1 MAHRLSELG
10 RRERQIMDVVIRLG
24 RASAVDVERG
34 LPGAPASSTVRTML
48 RVLERKGWVKHEWEG
63 PRFIYSPT
71 APAPQ
76 LRRSAVRHLL
86 ETFFAGSVESAV
98 ASMLGDAAKPTPQ
111 ELNRI
116 ARLVGSARRRRRTGR

>member
-34 LPGAPASSTVRTML
+34 LPGAPASSTVSTL
-48 RVLERKGWVKHEWEG
+48 PRVLERKGGGKAELEG
-63 PRFIYSPT
+63 PRFLELRGGVNPSGQGPRFTSPRP

-76 LRRSAVRHLL
+76 LRRSAARHLL

-98 ASMLGDAAKPTPQ
+98 
-111 ELNRI
+111 
-116 ARLVGSARRRRRTGR
+116 